1 MEQDKYL
8 RFFGVV
14 GFGFVFLVFFLVGF
28 FQLKRRL
35 RNYNLGNETYFK
47 KVGFIQH
54 EFFNIAFLVK

>member
-47 KVGFIQH
+47 KWVL
-54 EFFNIAFLVK
+54 FNMSFLILPF

>member
-1 MEQDKYL
+1 ML
-8 RFFGVV
+8 WG
-14 GFGFVFLVFFLVGF
+14 LVLCFWFFFLVGF